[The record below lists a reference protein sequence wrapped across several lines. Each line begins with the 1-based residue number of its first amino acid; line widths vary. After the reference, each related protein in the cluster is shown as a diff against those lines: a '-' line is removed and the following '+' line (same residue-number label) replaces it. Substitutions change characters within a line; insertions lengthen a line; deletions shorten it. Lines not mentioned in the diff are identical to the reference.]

1 MKNIKKLIV
10 LSLVAVFFSWG
21 LMAEAVSSDNAGVSS
36 DNGGIDLSPVYGGGL
51 QTKTEI
57 VNLIQEKIQIIEKKI
72 NNSELITLRRIPT
85 ALRNSVL
92 SLNVIAK
99 NALVNMETKIAKE
112 TDIAKI
118 KSLVQKEEA
127 SSNANKMLILYNQ
140 SALLLKNYNRVYET
154 LQNSYKAVNDAI
166 NYIDIHN
173 PNSSKYLGKD
183 PFSSTV
189 YNNQIAPIRAE
200 LEKVKK
206 DKLDVFKASLDSKMN
221 ELNKHNFASL
231 TDAQADAAR
240 RDVLDILVLDLPVYK
255 TDYNTNIKNDIVSNV
270 STLLVATGAK
280 IENITDAACPEMIDA
295 DGNVYETV
303 LIGDQCWTKENIRV
317 GEMISEISEPNLSNG
332 VIEKWCYNNDPSQ
345 CEVDGG
351 LYHWHEVMAGSKTE
365 GAQGICGDGWHIPTD
380 AEFYILEQYVL
391 NAIGSSEP
399 QFACDLFEEAS
410 SKRCATYTDNANG
423 KDGVG
428 QALRQVGLGL
438 GTGAGTDLVGF
449 SANLPGVRQRS
460 PYSYIA
466 NHGHQ
471 MSLWTS
477 TTKSTDG
484 IFFRSFVSESSTSRR
499 RFLEPSYGMS
509 VRCLKD

>member
-51 QTKTEI
+51 QTKDEI
-57 VNLIQEKIQIIEKKI
+57 LDLIKEKKQIIEKKI
-72 NNSELITLRRIPT
+72 NNSELIILKRIPT

-99 NALVNMETKIAKE
+99 NALVNMETKVAKE

-118 KSLVQKEEA
+118 KSIVQKEEA

-200 LEKVKK
+200 LEKVKR

-231 TDAQADAAR
+231 TDVQADAAR

-280 IENITDAACPEMIDA
+280 IENISDAACPEMIDA

-303 LIGDQCWTKENIRV
+303 LIGDQCWMAENINV
-317 GEMISEISEPNLSNG
+317 GEMINSVVDQNHDNG
-332 VIEKWCYNNDPSQ
+332 IIEKWCYDDSSLFCDKQ
-345 CEVDGG
+345 GG
-351 LYHWHEVMAGSKTE
+351 LYSWREAMQGSSNN
-365 GAQGICGDGWHIPTD
+365 QGICPLGWHIPSKIEYSILSDYVSTSID
-380 AEFYILEQYVL
+380 PESVLDMLGFPPFLGYYYINSSGSPRYFYY
-391 NAIGSSEP
+391 NDDTTRFWSSTGGSRSS
-399 QFACDLFEEAS
+399 AS
-410 SKRCATYTDNANG
+410 AFVFYKDKINFDSTYYYS
-423 KDGVG
+423 
-428 QALRQVGLGL
+428 
-438 GTGAGTDLVGF
+438 GF
-449 SANLPGVRQRS
+449 S
-460 PYSYIA
+460 I
-466 NHGHQ
+466 
-471 MSLWTS
+471 
-477 TTKSTDG
+477 
-484 IFFRSFVSESSTSRR
+484 
-499 RFLEPSYGMS
+499 
-509 VRCLKD
+509 RCIKD